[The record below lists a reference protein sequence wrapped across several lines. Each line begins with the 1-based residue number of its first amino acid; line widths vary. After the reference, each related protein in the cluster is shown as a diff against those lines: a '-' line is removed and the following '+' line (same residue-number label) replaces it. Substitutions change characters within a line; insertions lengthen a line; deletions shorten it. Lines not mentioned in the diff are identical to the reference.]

1 MGGLRPPTKGRFAV
15 HRRVMLYV
23 LRSFYSIYAYQ
34 ISDFH
39 LNNQKRGAF
48 GPMPG
53 PFHGPGGVNAYI
65 CISLYSILY
74 EHYAYQ
80 ISTFYLNK

>member
-1 MGGLRPPTKGRFAV
+1 
-15 HRRVMLYV
+15 MLYV

-39 LNNQKRGAF
+39 LNNKKRGAF

-53 PFHGPGGVNAYI
+53 PFYGLGGGGGLAHTNAYY
-65 CISLYSILY
+65 CILYRMNIVHIKFQPSIL
-74 EHYAYQ
+74 
-80 ISTFYLNK
+80 INKKV

>member
-1 MGGLRPPTKGRFAV
+1 MEYRIFQLPP
-15 HRRVMLYV
+15 
-23 LRSFYSIYAYQ
+23 SIYAYK

-39 LNNQKRGAF
+39 LDNQKRGAF

-53 PFHGPGGVNAYI
+53 PFLGPEGVTLYI
-65 CISLYSILY
+65 CISVYPSLY